1 MGCASTRRLSWPSLS
16 LSVLTR
22 RLVPSTGWGVG
33 LMALITP
40 HDIRCRLFT
49 TRGWL
54 HQGYDADEVDD
65 LLDDAA
71 DSLELV
77 SRWALIVASRQHAI
91 TSRHNHRRRSLKRR
105 RAAIRSIKHK
115 GRK

>member
-1 MGCASTRRLSWPSLS
+1 M
-16 LSVLTR
+16 
-22 RLVPSTGWGVG
+22 GWGVG

-40 HDIRCRLFT
+40 REIRCRLFT
-49 TRGWL
+49 TRGIL

-71 DSLELV
+71 DSLERV
-77 SRWALIVASRQHAI
+77 SQWALIVGSRQHAI
-91 TSRHNHRRRSLKRR
+91 NSNHKHRRRSLKRR
-105 RAAIRSIKHK
+105 RKTIKNNKRK

>member
-1 MGCASTRRLSWPSLS
+1 MTRRLA
-16 LSVLTR
+16 
-22 RLVPSTGWGVG
+22 PSTGWGVG

-49 TRGWL
+49 TRGFF

-77 SRWALIVASRQHAI
+77 SLWALIVGSRQHAI
-91 TSRHNHRRRSLKRR
+91 SSRHKHRRRSLKRR
-105 RAAIRSIKHK
+105 RMAIKNINRK

>member
-1 MGCASTRRLSWPSLS
+1 MSWLSSTW
-16 LSVLTR
+16 SVLTR

-40 HDIRCRLFT
+40 HEIRCRLLT

-71 DSLELV
+71 DSLQQV
-77 SRWALIVASRQHAI
+77 SLWALITHSRMHALQAG
-91 TSRHNHRRRSLKRR
+91 HQHRRRSLKRR
-105 RAAIRSIKHK
+105 RKAIKNIKRK

>member
-1 MGCASTRRLSWPSLS
+1 M
-16 LSVLTR
+16 
-22 RLVPSTGWGVG
+22 GWGVG
-33 LMALITP
+33 LMTLITP
-40 HDIRCRLFT
+40 HEIRCRLLT

-71 DSLELV
+71 DSLERV
-77 SRWALIVASRQHAI
+77 SLWALIVASRQHAI
-91 TSRHNHRRRSLKRR
+91 ASNHRSRRRSLKRR
-105 RAAIRSIKHK
+105 RKTIKTINRR

>member
-1 MGCASTRRLSWPSLS
+1 MSWLC
-16 LSVLTR
+16 LTWSVLIL
-22 RLVPSTGWGVG
+22 RLVLSMGWGVV

-40 HDIRCRLFT
+40 YEIRCRLFT

-54 HQGYDADEVDD
+54 RQGYDADEVDD

-77 SRWALIVASRQHAI
+77 SRWALIVGSRQHAI
-91 TSRHNHRRRSLKRR
+91 ASNHKRRRRSLKRR
-105 RAAIRSIKHK
+105 RMAIKSIKRK

>member
-1 MGCASTRRLSWPSLS
+1 M
-16 LSVLTR
+16 
-22 RLVPSTGWGVG
+22 GWGVG

-40 HDIRCRLFT
+40 REIRCRLLT
-49 TRGWL
+49 TRGIL
-54 HQGYDADEVDD
+54 HQSYDADEVDD

-71 DSLELV
+71 DSLEQV

-91 TSRHNHRRRSLKRR
+91 SSRHKHRRRSLKRR
-105 RAAIRSIKHK
+105 RMAIKSTKRK

>member
-1 MGCASTRRLSWPSLS
+1 M
-16 LSVLTR
+16 
-22 RLVPSTGWGVG
+22 GWGVG

-40 HDIRCRLFT
+40 YDIRSWQFT

-71 DSLELV
+71 DSLEQV
-77 SRWALIVASRQHAI
+77 SLWALITHSRMHALQAGHQ
-91 TSRHNHRRRSLKRR
+91 RRRRSLKRR
-105 RAAIRSIKHK
+105 RKTIKHINRK

>member
-1 MGCASTRRLSWPSLS
+1 M
-16 LSVLTR
+16 TR
-22 RLVPSTGWGVG
+22 RLVPSMGWGVG

-40 HDIRCRLFT
+40 HEIRTRLLT

-71 DSLELV
+71 DSLEQV
-77 SRWALIVASRQHAI
+77 SLWALIAHSRMHALQAGH
-91 TSRHNHRRRSLKRR
+91 RRRRRSLKRR
-105 RAAIRSIKHK
+105 RKTIKHINRK
-115 GRK
+115 GKNNERVV

>member
-1 MGCASTRRLSWPSLS
+1 MIL
-16 LSVLTR
+16 
-22 RLVPSTGWGVG
+22 RLVLSMGWGVG

-40 HDIRCRLFT
+40 HEIRSWRFT

-54 HQGYDADEVDD
+54 HQSYDADEVDD

-71 DSLELV
+71 DSLQRV
-77 SRWALIVASRQHAI
+77 SLWALITHSRMHALQAGHQ
-91 TSRHNHRRRSLKRR
+91 RRRRSLKRR
-105 RAAIRSIKHK
+105 RMAIKSIKANKRK

>member
-1 MGCASTRRLSWPSLS
+1 MIL
-16 LSVLTR
+16 

-40 HDIRCRLFT
+40 HEIRCRLFT

-54 HQGYDADEVDD
+54 HQSYDADEVDD

-71 DSLELV
+71 DSLEQV
-77 SRWALIVASRQHAI
+77 SRWALIVGSRQHAI
-91 TSRHNHRRRSLKRR
+91 SSSHKRRRRSLKRR
-105 RAAIRSIKHK
+105 RKAIKSIKRK

>member
-1 MGCASTRRLSWPSLS
+1 MIL
-16 LSVLTR
+16 

-40 HDIRCRLFT
+40 HEIRSWRFT

-54 HQGYDADEVDD
+54 HQSYDADEVDD

-71 DSLELV
+71 DSLQQV
-77 SRWALIVASRQHAI
+77 SLWALITHSRMHALQAGHQ
-91 TSRHNHRRRSLKRR
+91 RRRRSLKRR
-105 RAAIRSIKHK
+105 RMAIKSIKRK

>member
-1 MGCASTRRLSWPSLS
+1 MIL
-16 LSVLTR
+16 
-22 RLVPSTGWGVG
+22 RLVLSMGWGVG

-40 HDIRCRLFT
+40 HEIRCQLFT

-54 HQGYDADEVDD
+54 HQSYDADEVDD

-77 SRWALIVASRQHAI
+77 SRWALITHSRMHALQAG
-91 TSRHNHRRRSLKRR
+91 HQHRRRSLRR
-105 RAAIRSIKHK
+105 RRMAIKNNK
-115 GRK
+115 RKEDK

>member
-1 MGCASTRRLSWPSLS
+1 M
-16 LSVLTR
+16 
-22 RLVPSTGWGVG
+22 GWGVG

-40 HDIRCRLFT
+40 YEIRSWRLT

-54 HQGYDADEVDD
+54 HQSYDADEVDD

-71 DSLELV
+71 DSLEQV
-77 SRWALIVASRQHAI
+77 SLWALITHSRMHALQAGHQ
-91 TSRHNHRRRSLKRR
+91 RRRRSLKRR
-105 RAAIRSIKHK
+105 RKTIKNIKRK

>member
-1 MGCASTRRLSWPSLS
+1 MGL
-16 LSVLTR
+16 
-22 RLVPSTGWGVG
+22 GVG

-40 HDIRCRLFT
+40 HEIRTRLLT

-71 DSLELV
+71 DSLEQV
-77 SRWALIVASRQHAI
+77 SLWALIVASRQHAI
-91 TSRHNHRRRSLKRR
+91 ASNHRSRRRSLKRR
-105 RAAIRSIKHK
+105 RQAIKSMNRK
-115 GRK
+115 GKTNE

>member
-1 MGCASTRRLSWPSLS
+1 MLCLIW
-16 LSVLTR
+16 SVLIL
-22 RLVPSTGWGVG
+22 RLVPSMGWGVG

-40 HDIRCRLFT
+40 HEIRTRLLT

-71 DSLELV
+71 DSLERV
-77 SRWALIVASRQHAI
+77 SLWALIVGSRQHAI
-91 TSRHNHRRRSLKRR
+91 SSNHYHRRRSLKRR
-105 RAAIRSIKHK
+105 RKAIKSIN
-115 GRK
+115 RKRKTNE

>member
-1 MGCASTRRLSWPSLS
+1 MLSLS

-22 RLVPSTGWGVG
+22 PLAPSTDWGLG
-33 LMALITP
+33 LMTLITP
-40 HDIRCRLFT
+40 HEIRCRLFT

-71 DSLELV
+71 DSLEQV
-77 SRWALIVASRQHAI
+77 SLWALITHSRMHALQAGH
-91 TSRHNHRRRSLKRR
+91 RRRRRSLKRR
-105 RAAIRSIKHK
+105 RKTIKTINRRR
-115 GRK
+115 RK

>member
-1 MGCASTRRLSWPSLS
+1 MT
-16 LSVLTR
+16 
-22 RLVPSTGWGVG
+22 
-33 LMALITP
+33 LITP
-40 HDIRCRLFT
+40 HEIRCRLLT

-71 DSLELV
+71 DSLEQV
-77 SRWALIVASRQHAI
+77 SLWALITHSRMHALQAG
-91 TSRHNHRRRSLKRR
+91 HQHRRRSLKRR
-105 RAAIRSIKHK
+105 RMAIKSIKRK

>member
-1 MGCASTRRLSWPSLS
+1 MIL
-16 LSVLTR
+16 
-22 RLVPSTGWGVG
+22 RLVLSMGWGVG

-40 HDIRCRLFT
+40 REIRCRLFT

-54 HQGYDADEVDD
+54 HQSYDADEVDA

-71 DSLELV
+71 HSMEQVRL
-77 SRWALIVASRQHAI
+77 WALITHSRMRALQAGHQ
-91 TSRHNHRRRSLKRR
+91 HRRRSLKRR
-105 RAAIRSIKHK
+105 RKAIKNIKRK

>member
-1 MGCASTRRLSWPSLS
+1 M
-16 LSVLTR
+16 
-22 RLVPSTGWGVG
+22 GWGVG

-40 HDIRCRLFT
+40 HEIRSRLLT

-54 HQGYDADEVDD
+54 HQSYDADEVDD

-71 DSLELV
+71 DSLERV
-77 SRWALIVASRQHAI
+77 SLWALIVASRQHAI
-91 TSRHNHRRRSLKRR
+91 NSNHKHRRRSLKRR
-105 RAAIRSIKHK
+105 RKTINRR